1 MKTLLK
7 FSFKRR
13 FLNKMT
19 LFLQLMFIVIIT
31 LMFYFDKVSD
41 LFNLEFNQP
50 IPIYIEPSLRKLIIN
65 ESEWESKGFVLS
77 PNKDSITISK
87 IKDVYTISLVDD
99 MFTQSKIYELLL
111 DNHQKRK
118 ENSSN
123 PSVYKW
129 LEDYQK
135 IEVNFLEYK
144 QEENQFKHQLII
156 LFLTSIYFMLLNF
169 IAVNSNEII
178 MEKTSH
184 MIPIILTH
192 VKIRTHFLSKLIIGF
207 SSVLFQIISSLGVV
221 GVIAYSRYQLDRGVG
236 LIKLLVKFLPFKL
249 DSLNLDDILK
259 LLDISWNDFYQVLLG
274 LVFILIGIL
283 IIQIF
288 ILILSSKVKTMEEAA
303 SIQGPFYLILLI
315 IYYLAL
321 SLNTTQSLSSGFG
334 YVLSYIP
341 VFSMLIMPMRLLTQH
356 VMPIE
361 IMTSLLFS
369 FALISLIFILLYPLY
384 KEGIREEG

>member
-19 LFLQLMFIVIIT
+19 LFLQLMFIVIIA

-65 ESEWESKGFVLS
+65 EPEWESKGFVLS
-77 PNKDSITISK
+77 TNKDSITISK
-87 IKDVYTISLVDD
+87 VKDVYTISLVED
-99 MFTQSKIYELLL
+99 MFTQSKIYDLLL

-118 ENSSN
+118 ETSSN

-283 IIQIF
+283 IIQIL

>member
-1 MKTLLK
+1 MKTLLR

-19 LFLQLMFIVIIT
+19 LFLQVLFIVVIG

-41 LFNLEFNQP
+41 LLNLEFNAP
-50 IPIYIEPSLRKLIIN
+50 IPIYIESSLRKLIIN
-65 ESEWESKGFVLS
+65 EEEWKNKGFEFTTS
-77 PNKDSITISK
+77 KDSIQINK
-87 IKDVYTISLVDD
+87 KDKLYTITQVNDIY
-99 MFTQSKIYELLL
+99 TQSKIYELLL

-118 ENSSN
+118 ESDSNSS
-123 PSVYKW
+123 VQTW

-135 IEVNFLEYK
+135 IEVNFQEFK
-144 QEENQFKHQLII
+144 QEDNQFKHQLII
-156 LFLTSIYFMLLNF
+156 LLLTSIYFMLLNF

-192 VKIRTHFLSKLIIGF
+192 VKIKEHFLSKLIIGF
-207 SSVLFQIISSLGVV
+207 VSVLIQIISSI
-221 GVIAYSRYQLDRGVG
+221 GVIGIVAFSRYQYDQGEG
-236 LIKLLVKFLPFKL
+236 LIRLIIKFLPIKL
-249 DSLNLDDILK
+249 ESFNLEDILLLLNL
-259 LLDISWNDFYQVLLG
+259 SWNDAYQVLIG
-274 LVFILIGIL
+274 LVFILMGIF
-283 IIQIF
+283 IIQIC

-321 SLNTTQSLSSGFG
+321 SLNTTQSLTDGIG
-334 YVLSYIP
+334 YTLSFVP

-356 VMPIE
+356 VMAIE
-361 IMTSLLFS
+361 VIVSLLFS
-369 FALISLIFILLYPLY
+369 IALISLIFIVMYPVY
-384 KEGIREEG
+384 RMGIREEA

>member
-19 LFLQLMFIVIIT
+19 LFLQIMFIVVIT

-65 ESEWESKGFVLS
+65 ESEWESKGFILS
-77 PNKDSITISK
+77 TNKDSITISK
-87 IKDVYTISLVDD
+87 HKDVYTISLVED

-118 ENSSN
+118 ETSSN

-192 VKIRTHFLSKLIIGF
+192 VKIRTHFISKLIIGF
-207 SSVLFQIISSLGVV
+207 SSVLFQILSSLGVV
-221 GVIAYSRYQLDRGVG
+221 GLIAYSRYQLDRGEG
-236 LIKLLVKFLPFKL
+236 LIKFLVKFLPFKL
-249 DSLNLDDILK
+249 DSLSLDDIFN
-259 LLDISWNDFYQVLLG
+259 LLDLSWNDFNQVVLG
-274 LVFILIGIL
+274 LVFILLGIF
-283 IIQIF
+283 IIQIL

-334 YVLSYIP
+334 YILSFIP
-341 VFSMLIMPMRLLTQH
+341 IFSMLIMPMRLLTQH

-369 FALISLIFILLYPLY
+369 FALISLIFILMYPLY

>member
-19 LFLQLMFIVIIT
+19 LFLQIMFIVVIT

-65 ESEWESKGFVLS
+65 ESEWESKGFILS
-77 PNKDSITISK
+77 TNKDSITISK
-87 IKDVYTISLVDD
+87 HKDVYTISLVED

-118 ENSSN
+118 ETSSN

-192 VKIRTHFLSKLIIGF
+192 VKIRTHFISKLIIGF
-207 SSVLFQIISSLGVV
+207 SSVLFQILSSLGVV
-221 GVIAYSRYQLDRGVG
+221 GLIAYSRYQLDRGEG
-236 LIKLLVKFLPFKL
+236 LIKFLVKFLPFKL
-249 DSLNLDDILK
+249 DSLSLDDIFN
-259 LLDISWNDFYQVLLG
+259 LLDLSWNDFNQVVLG
-274 LVFILIGIL
+274 LVFILLGIF
-283 IIQIF
+283 IIQIL

-334 YVLSYIP
+334 YILSFIP
-341 VFSMLIMPMRLLTQH
+341 IFSMLIMPMRLLTQH
-356 VMPIE
+356 VMSIE
-361 IMTSLLFS
+361 IMTSILFS
-369 FALISLIFILLYPLY
+369 FALISLIFILMYPLY
-384 KEGIREEG
+384 KKGIREEG

>member
-19 LFLQLMFIVIIT
+19 LFLQIMFIAIIT
-31 LMFYFDKVSD
+31 LIFYFDKVSD

-65 ESEWESKGFVLS
+65 ETEWESKGFVLS
-77 PNKDSITISK
+77 TNKDSINISK
-87 IKDVYTISLVDD
+87 VKEVYTISLVED

-221 GVIAYSRYQLDRGVG
+221 GLIAYSRYQLDRGEG

-249 DSLNLDDILK
+249 DTVSLDDILK

-274 LVFILIGIL
+274 IVFILIGIL
-283 IIQIF
+283 IIQIL

-334 YVLSYIP
+334 YILSYIP

-369 FALISLIFILLYPLY
+369 FTLISLIFILMYPLY

>member
-1 MKTLLK
+1 
-7 FSFKRR
+7 
-13 FLNKMT
+13 
-19 LFLQLMFIVIIT
+19 
-31 LMFYFDKVSD
+31 
-41 LFNLEFNQP
+41 
-50 IPIYIEPSLRKLIIN
+50 
-65 ESEWESKGFVLS
+65 
-77 PNKDSITISK
+77 
-87 IKDVYTISLVDD
+87 

-118 ENSSN
+118 ETSSN

-192 VKIRTHFLSKLIIGF
+192 VKIRTHFISKLIIGF
-207 SSVLFQIISSLGVV
+207 SSVLFQILSSLGVV
-221 GVIAYSRYQLDRGVG
+221 GLIAYSRYQLDRGEG
-236 LIKLLVKFLPFKL
+236 LIKFLVKFLPFKL
-249 DSLNLDDILK
+249 DSLSLDDIFN
-259 LLDISWNDFYQVLLG
+259 LLDLSWNDFYQVVLG
-274 LVFILIGIL
+274 LVFILLGIF
-283 IIQIF
+283 IIQIL

-334 YVLSYIP
+334 YILSFIP
-341 VFSMLIMPMRLLTQH
+341 IFSMLIMPMRLLTQH
-356 VMPIE
+356 VMSIE
-361 IMTSLLFS
+361 IMTSILFS
-369 FALISLIFILLYPLY
+369 FALISLIFILMYPLY
-384 KEGIREEG
+384 KKGIREEG

>member
-19 LFLQLMFIVIIT
+19 LFLQLMFIVIIA

-77 PNKDSITISK
+77 TNKDSITISK
-87 IKDVYTISLVDD
+87 VKDVYTISLVED
-99 MFTQSKIYELLL
+99 MFTQSKIYDLLL

-118 ENSSN
+118 ETSSN

-249 DSLNLDDILK
+249 DSINLDDILK

-283 IIQIF
+283 IIQIL

>member
-19 LFLQLMFIVIIT
+19 LFLQIMFIAVIT

-41 LFNLEFNQP
+41 LFNFEFNQP

-65 ESEWESKGFVLS
+65 EPEWESKGFVLS
-77 PNKDSITISK
+77 TNKDSISISK
-87 IKDVYTISLVDD
+87 VKDVYTISLVDD
-99 MFTQSKIYELLL
+99 VFTQSKIYELLL

-135 IEVNFLEYK
+135 IDINFLEYK

-192 VKIRTHFLSKLIIGF
+192 VKIGTHFLSKLIIGF
-207 SSVLFQIISSLGVV
+207 SSVLIQIISSMGIV
-221 GVIAYSRYQLDRGVG
+221 GLIAYSRYQLDRGEG
-236 LIKLLVKFLPFKL
+236 LIKLMVKFFPFKL
-249 DSLNLDDILK
+249 DSVNLDDILK
-259 LLDISWNDFYQVLLG
+259 LLDISWNDLYQVLLG

-283 IIQIF
+283 IIQIL

-321 SLNTTQSLSSGFG
+321 SLNTTQTLSSGFG
-334 YVLSYIP
+334 YILSYLPI
-341 VFSMLIMPMRLLTQH
+341 FSMLIMPMRLLTQH

-369 FALISLIFILLYPLY
+369 FALISLIFILMYPLY
-384 KEGIREEG
+384 KDGIREEG

>member
-19 LFLQLMFIVIIT
+19 LFLQIMFIVIIT

-65 ESEWESKGFVLS
+65 ESEWENKGFVLS
-77 PNKDSITISK
+77 TNKDSISISK
-87 IKDVYTISLVDD
+87 VKEVYTISLVED
-99 MFTQSKIYELLL
+99 MFTQSKIYDLLL

-221 GVIAYSRYQLDRGVG
+221 GVIAYSRYQLDRGAG

-259 LLDISWNDFYQVLLG
+259 LLDISWNDLYQVLFG

-283 IIQIF
+283 IIQIL

-334 YVLSYIP
+334 YILSYIP
-341 VFSMLIMPMRLLTQH
+341 IFSMLIMPMRLLTQH

-384 KEGIREEG
+384 MEGIREEG

>member
-19 LFLQLMFIVIIT
+19 LFLQIMFIVIIT

-65 ESEWESKGFVLS
+65 KSEWENKGFVLS
-77 PNKDSITISK
+77 TNKDSISISK
-87 IKDVYTISLVDD
+87 VKEVYTISLVED
-99 MFTQSKIYELLL
+99 MFTQSKIYDLLL

-236 LIKLLVKFLPFKL
+236 LIKLLVKLLPLKL
-249 DSLNLDDILK
+249 DALNLEDILK
-259 LLDISWNDFYQVLLG
+259 LLDISWNDLYQVLLG

-283 IIQIF
+283 IIQIL

-334 YVLSYIP
+334 YILSYIP
-341 VFSMLIMPMRLLTQH
+341 IFSMLIMPMRLLTQH

-384 KEGIREEG
+384 MEGIREEG